1 MSGAWRAMA
10 ILGVTLLIGASAAD
24 LARAESESPPFER
37 GARLR
42 EALDAYSMAL
52 AEPERD
58 ARLAGFARAERGFAS
73 LVEEGVRTPS
83 LYTNLG
89 NAALQAQAPG
99 RAVLAYHRALSL
111 DPDASSARQNLI
123 HVRSRL
129 PAWVPR
135 PESTRGLRGLF
146 DERRL
151 PAPLRARL
159 GALSFFLGGLCALL
173 AVWRKEGAWRGL
185 GMFFGL
191 VWVLLMASFA
201 LGGSM
206 GDAPLAVLTGDEVL
220 ARSADSALAPL
231 ALPEPLPAGVEVDLL
246 EQRAEWSRVRLAN
259 GREIWVRSSSVT
271 AVSG

>member
-1 MSGAWRAMA
+1 VSGAWRAMA